1 MRRRRLA
8 AAAKLRDGSPV
19 EAQYTMAQQVIQLP
33 MNNPSMTSTHT
44 VYPVVNYGHN
54 QVSRNADKVAE
65 MSVAGVS
72 DGNRSSSAD
81 IKRRKLGPDAM
92 DLQANPPKAP
102 QRHGSEKQKP
112 PKRADE
118 AKAGSSLPQTVPA
131 VAGYDPQRPGYS

>member
-1 MRRRRLA
+1 MKRRRLA
-8 AAAKLRDGSPV
+8 AAAKLRDGNPV
-19 EAQYTMAQQVIQLP
+19 EAQYMMAQQVSNLP
-33 MNNPSMTSTHT
+33 IKDAMTSAHT
-44 VYPVVNYGHN
+44 VYPAVNYGHN
-54 QVSRNADKVAE
+54 QVPRNAGKVGE

-102 QRHGSEKQKP
+102 QRHGSEKQKL

-118 AKAGSSLPQTVPA
+118 AKAGSSLPQTVPD
-131 VAGYDPQRPGYS
+131 VVGYDPQRPGYS